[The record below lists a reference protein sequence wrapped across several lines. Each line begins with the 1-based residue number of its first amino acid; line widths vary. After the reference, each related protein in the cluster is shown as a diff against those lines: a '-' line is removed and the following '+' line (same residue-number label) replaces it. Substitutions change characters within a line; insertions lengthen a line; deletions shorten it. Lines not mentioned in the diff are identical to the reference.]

1 MIYTGESWRWAVL
14 LVTYRPCL
22 WESLAATAC
31 CRLLLLPLAPAA
43 ETFVAYGD
51 DDATDASSRCSGS
64 DDDVAK
70 FIE

>member
-1 MIYTGESWRWAVL
+1 MSLTGRVSGSRWLPLPVAGS
-14 LVTYRPCL
+14 C
-22 WESLAATAC
+22 SC
-31 CRLLLLPLAPAA
+31 LLLLPLAPAA

-51 DDATDASSRCSGS
+51 DDATDASSRCRGS